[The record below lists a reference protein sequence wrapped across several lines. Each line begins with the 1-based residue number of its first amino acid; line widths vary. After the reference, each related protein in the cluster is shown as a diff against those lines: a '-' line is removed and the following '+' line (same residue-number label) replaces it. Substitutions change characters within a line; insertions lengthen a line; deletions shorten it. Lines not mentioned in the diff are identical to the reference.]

1 MEIIVCVKPVLDPD
15 LPQAKFNID
24 PKKNIVIPPEGVPP
38 VMNPYDALAV
48 EAALRLKEKHGGKI
62 TAITL
67 GDASGEDILR
77 KALAMGADEAI
88 RINADALDQS
98 DGFAKAYLLSQAARK
113 IGGYDL
119 ILCGRQAA
127 DWDLGVT
134 GSMMAEYLGASVLT
148 RAKKI
153 NAADGKLT
161 VERISAN
168 GNETYEVDLPAVISI
183 SSEFGQARI
192 PSGWGIISAAKKPI
206 SQWAKDDLGYDVVKV
221 SGRNVLLKLSAS
233 SNERTCE
240 FVKGENTVEAAI
252 RLAEIIADMG
262 K

>member
-24 PKKNIVIPPEGVPP
+24 PKKNIVMPPEGVPP

-77 KALAMGADEAI
+77 KALAMGADEAV

-98 DGFAKAYLLSQAARK
+98 DGFAKACLLSQAARK
-113 IGGYDL
+113 IGAYDL

-134 GSMMAEYLGASVLT
+134 GSMMAEYLGVPALT

-153 NAADGKLT
+153 DAADGKLN
-161 VERISAN
+161 VERISAS
-168 GNETYEVDLPAVISI
+168 GTETYEVDLPAVVSV

-206 SQWAKDDLGYDVVKV
+206 SQWVKDDLGGDVDKV
-221 SGRNVLLKLSAS
+221 SGRNVLLALSAS

-240 FVKGENTVEAAI
+240 IVKCENTAEAAA